1 MTLYFVTM
9 ISERLKS
16 FASIIIAIAF
26 ILFVYGTYKAIQ
38 IVDKTQIGTKDGTY
52 TSYVSSSKNIQ
63 DKTYSLTQECADDFC
78 KVQHLLDFASNIP
91 YKTQTFQKNSPQKT
105 IQENYGDCDDKSNLL
120 ISMLHALDI
129 EAYFVLVPKH
139 IFVIVALEDKR
150 LSYTKGLWING
161 KKYYILESTAKG
173 STIGFP
179 LQYGLDKI
187 EAIVEP
193 FSNKKLDI
201 THLEYKL

>member
-1 MTLYFVTM
+1 MK
-9 ISERLKS
+9 SERLKS
-16 FASIIIAIAF
+16 FASIIITIAF
-26 ILFVYGTYKAIQ
+26 VLFVYGIYKAIQ

-52 TSYVSSSKNIQ
+52 TSYVSSSQNIQ
-63 DKTYSLTQECADDFC
+63 DKAYRLTQKCVDDLC

-91 YKTQTFQKNSPQKT
+91 YKTHTFQQNSPQKT

-120 ISMLHALDI
+120 ISMLHVI
-129 EAYFVLVPKH
+129 GVEAYFVLVPKH
-139 IFVIVALEDKR
+139 IFVIVPLEDRHLKHV
-150 LSYTKGLWING
+150 KGIWVNG
-161 KKYYILESTAKG
+161 KKYYILESTAKD

-179 LQYGLDKI
+179 LQYSLDKI
-187 EAIVEP
+187 EAIIEP